1 MTIMVVTICIITL
14 SFCAGAM
21 YFYCKTYDERED
33 NENDEQQ
40 DL

>member
-21 YFYCKTYDERED
+21 YFYSKTYDERED
-33 NENDEQQ
+33 EDDEH
-40 DL
+40 